1 MSESKPKTSAQR
13 KAEQR
18 ERDKK
23 QGLVDAT
30 VKIPNTSAA
39 RKALKE
45 FAADLRR
52 QMKVPPPE
60 DLIL

>member
-1 MSESKPKTSAQR
+1 MNSSTPKTSAQR

-18 ERDKK
+18 ERDRKL
-23 QGLVDAT
+23 GLADAT
-30 VKIPNTSAA
+30 VKIPNTAEA
-39 RKALKE
+39 RAALKA